1 MVREVFKT
9 ATSFGIIIVVVSL
22 LQSLLSS
29 SDAFSM
35 MTVKTRC
42 HQIHTHHNSRTQLL
56 DSSSSGGGG
65 GDSSRDEEI
74 AKLEEQLKLLK
85 EQQQSQDVSEEV
97 STGSA
102 IEEEEEVPIEMFLSE
117 GWREAEASKNG
128 EESGGSLTAIIG
140 AVVLAISLVAFSQ
153 IPVGQEDLSKYS
165 VIKAPTEQI
174 DLGDIN
180 RARNSADI

>member
-35 MTVKTRC
+35 MTTVKTRC
-42 HQIHTHHNSRTQLL
+42 RQIHTDHNSRTQLW
-56 DSSSSGGGG
+56 DSSSGGGG
-65 GDSSRDEEI
+65 SSRDEEI

-85 EQQQSQDVSEEV
+85 EQQQSQDVSEDV
-97 STGSA
+97 STSSTN
-102 IEEEEEVPIEMFLSE
+102 EEEEEVPIEMFLSE
-117 GWREAEASKNG
+117 GWKEAEASKNG

-153 IPVGQEDLSKYS
+153 IPVGQEDLSKVRYS
-165 VIKAPTEQI
+165 TV
-174 DLGDIN
+174 
-180 RARNSADI
+180 